1 MPVNFT
7 DLPLEGIGLPAAV
20 FRWEAGQHVHVNA
33 AFRALMEDR
42 LGPDKV
48 PLFEDLNA
56 LLGGQLQDVNP
67 ESNDPITQEI
77 KIGRKRYSYEFT
89 VGLISNGEARAALLL
104 GVDKSDVLKAEA
116 KLSSYVGIIEENN
129 RELQRLANTD
139 PLTETANR
147 RALFNRF
154 EELVKQVSDFHCT
167 VSILDIDH
175 FKRYNDEY
183 GHDFGD
189 FVLKTF
195 AEQVRVQLADKTI
208 FARIGGEEFCVVDYS
223 GGAEMA
229 REKLQGALDA
239 VRDLQLDTPKTES
252 VNITFSA
259 GVAEFG
265 KDGETLDDLLKNADR
280 ALYYAKANGRSCVI
294 PYSAELFEKRD
305 ATLIARVDNLK
316 SRE

>member
-1 MPVNFT
+1 
-7 DLPLEGIGLPAAV
+7 
-20 FRWEAGQHVHVNA
+20 
-33 AFRALMEDR
+33 MEER
-42 LGPDKV
+42 LGADQV
-48 PLFEDLNA
+48 PLFEDLDT
-56 LLGGQLQDVNP
+56 LLGGQLRDFNP
-67 ESNDPITQEI
+67 ESKGSITQEI

-89 VGLISNGEARAALLL
+89 AGLIANGKTTSALLL

-116 KLSSYVGIIEENN
+116 KLTSYVSIIEENN

-139 PLTETANR
+139 PLTGTANR

-154 EELVKQVSDFHCT
+154 QELTQQLPDFHCT

-175 FKRYNDEY
+175 FKRFNDEY

-189 FVLKTF
+189 SVLKTF
-195 AEQVRVQLADKTI
+195 ADQVRAQLADKAI

-223 GGAEMA
+223 GSSEVAKGN
-229 REKLQGALDA
+229 LQGALDA
-239 VRDLQLDTPKTES
+239 VRDLQLATPKTES

-265 KDGETLDDLLKNADR
+265 KDGGTLDDLLKNADR

-294 PYSAELFEKRD
+294 PYSADLFEKRD
-305 ATLIARVDNLK
+305 TTLIARVDNPRA
-316 SRE
+316 RE

>member
-1 MPVNFT
+1 M
-7 DLPLEGIGLPAAV
+7 DLGDFPLESIGLPAALV
-20 FRWEAGQHVHVNA
+20 GWPAGGVALVNPAFETIFRDHLSADCSL
-33 AFRALMEDR
+33 R
-42 LGPDKV
+42 
-48 PLFEDLNA
+48 FEDLDA
-56 LLGGQLQDVNP
+56 LLGGQLQDFNP
-67 ESNDPITQEI
+67 ESGDSIIQEI
-77 KIGRKRYSYEFT
+77 KVGRKRYSFEFIF
-89 VGLISNGEARAALLL
+89 GLIARGKTKAVLLL
-104 GVDKSDVLKAEA
+104 GVDKSDVVKAEA
-116 KLSSYVGIIEENN
+116 KLSSYVGMIEENN

-154 EELVKQVSDFHCT
+154 QELLKQVPDFHCT

-195 AEQVRVQLADKTI
+195 AEQVRIQLTDKTI

-223 GGAEMA
+223 GSTEIA
-229 REKLQGALDA
+229 RGKLLGALEA
-239 VRDLQLDTPKTES
+239 VRDLHLDTPKTEH

-259 GVAEFG
+259 GVAEFD
-265 KDGETLDDLLKNADR
+265 KDGHSLDDLLKNADR

-305 ATLIARVDNLK
+305 TTLIARVDNLK
-316 SRE
+316 AQE

>member
-1 MPVNFT
+1 M
-7 DLPLEGIGLPAAV
+7 DLEDFPLDSIVLPASLV
-20 FRWEAGQHVHVNA
+20 EWPAGGPALFNA
-33 AFRALMEDR
+33 AFEKNFRDHLTADGSLQFD
-42 LGPDKV
+42 
-48 PLFEDLNA
+48 DLDT
-56 LLGGQLQDVNP
+56 LLGGQLQEFNP
-67 ESNDPITQEI
+67 ESGDSIIQEI
-77 KIGRKRYSYEFT
+77 KIGRKRHSFEFT
-89 VGLISNGEARAALLL
+89 VGLISRGETNAVLLL
-104 GVDKSDVLKAEA
+104 GVDKSDVVKAEA

-139 PLTETANR
+139 PLTEAANR

-154 EELVKQVSDFHCT
+154 GELVKRVSDFHCT

-195 AEQVRVQLADKTI
+195 AQQVRVQLADKTI

-259 GVAEFG
+259 GVAEYG
-265 KDGETLDDLLKNADR
+265 RDGHTLDDLLKNADR

-305 ATLIARVDNLK
+305 TTLIARVDNLK

>member
-1 MPVNFT
+1 M
-7 DLPLEGIGLPAAV
+7 DLQDFPLDSIGLPAALV
-20 FRWEAGQHVHVNA
+20 EWPAGGTALFNA
-33 AFRALMEDR
+33 AFEKIFRDHLTADGSLQFD
-42 LGPDKV
+42 
-48 PLFEDLNA
+48 DLDT
-56 LLGGQLQDVNP
+56 LLGGQLQDFNP
-67 ESNDPITQEI
+67 ESGDSIVQEI
-77 KIGRKRYSYEFT
+77 KIGRKRHSFEFT
-89 VGLISNGEARAALLL
+89 VGLIARGETNAVLLL
-104 GVDKSDVLKAEA
+104 GVDKSDVVKAEA

-129 RELQRLANTD
+129 RELQLLANTD
-139 PLTETANR
+139 PLTEAANR

-195 AEQVRVQLADKTI
+195 AQQVRVQLADKTI

-259 GVAEFG
+259 GVAEYG
-265 KDGETLDDLLKNADR
+265 RDGDSLDDLLKNADR

-305 ATLIARVDNLK
+305 TTLIARVDNLK
-316 SRE
+316 SCE

>member
-1 MPVNFT
+1 MEPGDF
-7 DLPLEGIGLPAAV
+7 PLDSIGLPAALV
-20 FRWEAGQHVHVNA
+20 EWPAGGAALFNA
-33 AFRALMEDR
+33 AFEKIFRDHLTADDSAQFDELDT
-42 LGPDKV
+42 
-48 PLFEDLNA
+48 
-56 LLGGQLQDVNP
+56 LLGGQLQDFNP
-67 ESNDPITQEI
+67 ESGDSIIQEI
-77 KIGRKRYSYEFT
+77 KIGRKRHSFEFT
-89 VGLISNGEARAALLL
+89 VGLIARGETNAVLLL
-104 GVDKSDVLKAEA
+104 GVDRSDVVKAEA
-116 KLSSYVGIIEENN
+116 KLSSYVGIIEKNN

-139 PLTETANR
+139 PLTESANR

-154 EELVKQVSDFHCT
+154 PELVKQMPDFHCT

-195 AEQVRVQLADKTI
+195 AQQVRVQLADKTI

-239 VRDLQLDTPKTES
+239 VRELQLDTPKTEF

-259 GVAEFG
+259 GVAEYG
-265 KDGETLDDLLKNADR
+265 KDGHTLDDLLKNADR

-305 ATLIARVDNLK
+305 TTLIARVDNLK

>member
-1 MPVNFT
+1 MRLSE
-7 DLPLEGIGLPAAV
+7 LPLESISLPAAV
-20 FRWEAGQHVHVNA
+20 FGWEAGQHVHVNA
-33 AFRALMEDR
+33 ALRALMEDC
-42 LGPDKV
+42 LGPDQV
-48 PLFEDLNA
+48 PLFENLDA
-56 LLGGQLQDVNP
+56 LLGGQLQDFDP
-67 ESNDPITQEI
+67 KSKGPITQEI
-77 KIGRKRYSYEFT
+77 KIGRKRYSYQFT
-89 VGLISNGEARAALLL
+89 VGPISEKDSSTALLL
-104 GVDKSDVLKAEA
+104 GVDRSDVLKAEA
-116 KLSSYVGIIEENN
+116 KLNSYVRVIEENN
-129 RELQRLANTD
+129 KELQRLANTD

-154 EELVKQVSDFHCT
+154 PELVQQVPDFHCT

-223 GGAEMA
+223 SSAEIA
-229 REKLQGALDA
+229 HGKLQGALDA

-259 GVAEFG
+259 GVAEYG
-265 KDGETLDDLLKNADR
+265 RDGETLDDLLKNADR

-294 PYSAELFEKRD
+294 PYSADLFEKRD
-305 ATLIARVDNLK
+305 TTLIARVDNSEAL
-316 SRE
+316 E

>member
-1 MPVNFT
+1 MKLSDFPI
-7 DLPLEGIGLPAAV
+7 ESISLPAALV
-20 FRWEAGQHVHVNA
+20 EWPAGGPVLVNS
-33 AFRALMEDR
+33 AFSAIMEDR
-42 LGPDKV
+42 LSADQV
-48 PLFEDLNA
+48 PVFENLDA
-56 LLGGQLQDVNP
+56 LLGGQLQDFNP
-67 ESNDPITQEI
+67 ELQGSIAQEI
-77 KIGRKRYSYEFT
+77 KIGRKRYAYEFA
-89 VGLISNGEARAALLL
+89 VGLIANEEVTAALLL

-116 KLSSYVGIIEENN
+116 KLSSYVRIIEENN

-147 RALFNRF
+147 RALFNRYH
-154 EELVKQVSDFHCT
+154 ELVQQVPEFHCT

-195 AEQVRVQLADKTI
+195 ADQVRARLADKTI

-223 GGAEMA
+223 GSADIAKG
-229 REKLQGALDA
+229 KLQGALDA

-294 PYSAELFEKRD
+294 PYSADLFEKRD
-305 ATLIARVDNLK
+305 TTLIARVDNLK

>member
-1 MPVNFT
+1 M
-7 DLPLEGIGLPAAV
+7 DLQDFPLDSIGLPAALV
-20 FRWEAGQHVHVNA
+20 ERSVGGTALFNA
-33 AFRALMEDR
+33 AFENIFRDHLTAD
-42 LGPDKV
+42 GSPQFD
-48 PLFEDLNA
+48 DLDA
-56 LLGGQLQDVNP
+56 LLGGQLQDFNL
-67 ESNDPITQEI
+67 ESGDSIIQEI
-77 KIGRKRYSYEFT
+77 KIGRKRHSFEFT
-89 VGLISNGEARAALLL
+89 VGLISRGETNAVLLL
-104 GVDKSDVLKAEA
+104 GVDKSDVVKAEA

-139 PLTETANR
+139 PLTEAANR

-195 AEQVRVQLADKTI
+195 AQQVRVQLADKTI

-259 GVAEFG
+259 GVAEYG
-265 KDGETLDDLLKNADR
+265 RDGHTLDDLLKNADR

-305 ATLIARVDNLK
+305 TTLIARVDNLK

>member
-1 MPVNFT
+1 M
-7 DLPLEGIGLPAAV
+7 DLGDFPLDSIGLPAALV
-20 FRWEAGQHVHVNA
+20 EWPAGGVALVNPAFETIFRDYVSADCSP
-33 AFRALMEDR
+33 R
-42 LGPDKV
+42 
-48 PLFEDLNA
+48 FEDLDA
-56 LLGGQLQDVNP
+56 LLGGQLQDFNP
-67 ESNDPITQEI
+67 ESGDSIIQEI
-77 KIGRKRYSYEFT
+77 KVGRKRYSFEFI
-89 VGLISNGEARAALLL
+89 VGLIANEEVTAALLL

-259 GVAEFG
+259 GVAEYG
-265 KDGETLDDLLKNADR
+265 RDGHTLDDLLKNADR

-305 ATLIARVDNLK
+305 TTLIARVDNLK

>member
-1 MPVNFT
+1 M
-7 DLPLEGIGLPAAV
+7 DLEDFPLDSIVLPAALV
-20 FRWEAGQHVHVNA
+20 EWPAGGPALFNA
-33 AFRALMEDR
+33 AFEKNFRDHLTADGSLQFD
-42 LGPDKV
+42 
-48 PLFEDLNA
+48 DLDT
-56 LLGGQLQDVNP
+56 LLGGQLQEFNP
-67 ESNDPITQEI
+67 ESGDSIIQEI
-77 KIGRKRYSYEFT
+77 KIGRKRHSFEFT
-89 VGLISNGEARAALLL
+89 VGLISRGETNAVLLL
-104 GVDKSDVLKAEA
+104 GVDKSDVVKAEA

-139 PLTETANR
+139 PLTEAANR

-195 AEQVRVQLADKTI
+195 AQQVRIQLADKTI

-239 VRDLQLDTPKTES
+239 VRDLQLDTPKTEF

-259 GVAEFG
+259 GVAEYG
-265 KDGETLDDLLKNADR
+265 RDGHTLDDLLKNADR

-305 ATLIARVDNLK
+305 TTLIARVDNLK

>member
-1 MPVNFT
+1 MKLSDF
-7 DLPLEGIGLPAAV
+7 PLESIGLPAALV
-20 FRWEAGQHVHVNA
+20 NWPAGGAVLINSA
-33 AFRALMEDR
+33 LRAIMGDR
-42 LGPDKV
+42 LSADQV
-48 PLFEDLNA
+48 PAFEDINA
-56 LLGGQLQDVNP
+56 LLGGQLQDLNP
-67 ESNDPITQEI
+67 ESETSITQEI

-89 VGLISNGEARAALLL
+89 AGIITNEEMSAVLLL
-104 GVDKSDVLKAEA
+104 GVDKSDALKAEA
-116 KLSSYVGIIEENN
+116 KLTSYVGIIEENN

-139 PLTETANR
+139 PLTGTSNR

-154 EELVKQVSDFHCT
+154 QDLTQQIPDFHCT

-189 FVLKTF
+189 SVLKTF
-195 AEQVRVQLADKTI
+195 AEQVRVQLADRAI

-223 GGAEMA
+223 GSSEVAKG
-229 REKLQGALDA
+229 KLQGALDM
-239 VRDLQLDTPKTES
+239 VRDLQLATPKTET

-259 GVAEFG
+259 GVAEYG

-294 PYSAELFEKRD
+294 PYSADLFEKRD
-305 ATLIARVDNLK
+305 TTLIARVDSLK
-316 SRE
+316 ARE

>member
-1 MPVNFT
+1 MNLSDF
-7 DLPLEGIGLPAAV
+7 PLESIGLPAALV
-20 FRWEAGQHVHVNA
+20 NWPAGGAVLINSA
-33 AFRALMEDR
+33 LRAIMGDR
-42 LGPDKV
+42 LSADQV
-48 PLFEDLNA
+48 PAFEDINA
-56 LLGGQLQDVNP
+56 LLGGQLQDLNP
-67 ESNDPITQEI
+67 ESETSITQEI

-89 VGLISNGEARAALLL
+89 AGIITNEEMSAVLLL
-104 GVDKSDVLKAEA
+104 GVDKSDALKAEA
-116 KLSSYVGIIEENN
+116 KLTSYVGIIEENN

-139 PLTETANR
+139 PLTGTSNR

-154 EELVKQVSDFHCT
+154 QDLTQQIPDFHCT

-189 FVLKTF
+189 SVLKTF
-195 AEQVRVQLADKTI
+195 AEQVRVQLADRAI

-223 GGAEMA
+223 GSSEVAKG
-229 REKLQGALDA
+229 KLQGALDM
-239 VRDLQLDTPKTES
+239 VRDLQLATPKTET

-259 GVAEFG
+259 GVAEYG

-294 PYSAELFEKRD
+294 PYSADLFEKRD
-305 ATLIARVDNLK
+305 TTLIARVDSLK
-316 SRE
+316 AHE